1 MKLLII
7 TQKVDQ
13 NDQLLGFFIDWLKRF
28 AERFEKVIVLCLEKG
43 EFNLPEN
50 VKVISLGKERGV
62 SKLKQFFNFY
72 FLIFTLSK
80 DYDNVFAHMNPIWV
94 VLGSI
99 PWRLLGKKIYFWYT
113 HKAVTLK
120 LRLAEKMADVIFT
133 ASKESFRIESEKV
146 VVTGHG
152 IDTELFKPY
161 FSRSNLKEEALRFDL
176 GVIKILSVGRIAPV
190 KNYGT
195 LIDAAKILKDRG
207 VYFSI
212 TMVGEAALEQD
223 KEYEKSLKLKV
234 KSLKLED
241 SFNFVGKIDH
251 KDLQRYYQSNDIFVH
266 LSKTG
271 SVDKALLEA
280 MACRTKVLSSNDSAK
295 AFLPA
300 SLIFN
305 ENNSSELVEK
315 IIILS
320 SQEVDPSLR
329 EYVIKNNNLDNLID
343 KISKIIN
350 DSNISL

>member
-120 LRLAEKMADVIFT
+120 LRLAEK
-133 ASKESFRIESEKV
+133 
-146 VVTGHG
+146 
-152 IDTELFKPY
+152 
-161 FSRSNLKEEALRFDL
+161 
-176 GVIKILSVGRIAPV
+176 
-190 KNYGT
+190 
-195 LIDAAKILKDRG
+195 
-207 VYFSI
+207 
-212 TMVGEAALEQD
+212 
-223 KEYEKSLKLKV
+223 
-234 KSLKLED
+234 
-241 SFNFVGKIDH
+241 
-251 KDLQRYYQSNDIFVH
+251 
-266 LSKTG
+266 
-271 SVDKALLEA
+271 
-280 MACRTKVLSSNDSAK
+280 
-295 AFLPA
+295 
-300 SLIFN
+300 
-305 ENNSSELVEK
+305 
-315 IIILS
+315 IIIS
-320 SQEVDPSLR
+320 RLR
-329 EYVIKNNNLDNLID
+329 QTLEE
-343 KISKIIN
+343 
-350 DSNISL
+350 